1 MSFDFLGSIQDFLVS
16 IWWLI
21 IPLVFLPL
29 YGSLATF
36 VSQEKKKREKKW
48 SVLEIK
54 MPNDLQRT
62 PASMEQVLST
72 IHGWGGKPSDRAIDW
87 TSLELVSVGGQ
98 VHFYVRVK
106 EALRDILESSFFS
119 VYHDIEIREVEDY
132 VSMIPSNTGI
142 LHSQGKDVWGA
153 EIILDKEGAYPIRSY
168 VDFSSGGDEKH
179 FDPISVIIEILS
191 RVKKDEIV
199 GVQIMLMPVK
209 TKDIKTQ
216 YKPILE
222 KLKGQDKDLG
232 EDTKPK
238 STTEAKV
245 ARAIEANFGK
255 PFFNALIRVIYISP
269 KAVFQE
275 NYAKT
280 GLLSSFNQYSSPD
293 LNSFKVNDG
302 VAVGGAKSDKFPFV
316 FAGSRN
322 RDRKEFMLHKYRHR
336 EIPQN
341 TLWGVLLTST
351 PFYINNKSAFIHLS
365 IESLATIYHLPT
377 TATLTAPF
385 IKGVE
390 SKKVGPP
397 AGLAIFG
404 EEGGE
409 ELFK

>member
-54 MPNDLQRT
+54 MPSDLQRT

-191 RVKKDEIV
+191 RVKKFWKNLKD
-199 GVQIMLMPVK
+199 K
-209 TKDIKTQ
+209 TKT
-216 YKPILE
+216 LE
-222 KLKGQDKDLG
+222 RTLSQSQRPKLRSL
-232 EDTKPK
+232 
-238 STTEAKV
+238 
-245 ARAIEANFGK
+245 
-255 PFFNALIRVIYISP
+255 
-269 KAVFQE
+269 
-275 NYAKT
+275 
-280 GLLSSFNQYSSPD
+280 GLLRRISVSHFS
-293 LNSFKVNDG
+293 
-302 VAVGGAKSDKFPFV
+302 
-316 FAGSRN
+316 
-322 RDRKEFMLHKYRHR
+322 ML
-336 EIPQN
+336 
-341 TLWGVLLTST
+341 
-351 PFYINNKSAFIHLS
+351 
-365 IESLATIYHLPT
+365 
-377 TATLTAPF
+377 
-385 IKGVE
+385 
-390 SKKVGPP
+390 
-397 AGLAIFG
+397 
-404 EEGGE
+404 
-409 ELFK
+409 